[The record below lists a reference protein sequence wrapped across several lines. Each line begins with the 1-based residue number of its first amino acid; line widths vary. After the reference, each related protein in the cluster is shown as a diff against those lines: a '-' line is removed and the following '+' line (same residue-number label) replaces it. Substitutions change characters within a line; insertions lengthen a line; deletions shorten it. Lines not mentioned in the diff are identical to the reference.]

1 MRTLAR
7 SEGTPWYFRH
17 RVPLFMALYVGSGWV
32 GGGPPVWRLA
42 AAALSGSG
50 GDGAWARGLWAG
62 AGLLMVAGGAL
73 RCWGVAYLPRGVPV
87 DSAVRTD
94 SLRVAGPYRHVRN
107 PLYLGLLVI
116 SIGFAVLDRPVGAL
130 VLVAGSAALAI
141 FLIRSEEAAMQ
152 RRWGSSYAEY
162 CRRVG
167 ALWPRC
173 RAATGGAAP
182 AAWAAA
188 LGEEFYFPLVG
199 LFFLTTAVFPSL
211 GGYSPGLVLLLP
223 VWLLAHRA
231 GAGSREAS

>member
-1 MRTLAR
+1 
-7 SEGTPWYFRH
+7 
-17 RVPLFMALYVGSGWV
+17 
-32 GGGPPVWRLA
+32 
-42 AAALSGSG
+42 
-50 GDGAWARGLWAG
+50 
-62 AGLLMVAGGAL
+62 
-73 RCWGVAYLPRGVPV
+73 VAYLPRGVPV